1 MSEETT
7 QTPSSI
13 PKIGEK
19 APDFTAV
26 TTHGELTLSEWQGD
40 SWVVLFSHPAD
51 FTPVCTT
58 EFLAFTERFDEFQKR
73 NVKLIGLSI
82 DSIHSHMAW
91 MNNIREKTGVTIP
104 FPVIADLDMNV
115 AKKYGMLHEAESTT
129 ATVRA
134 VFIIDPDR
142 VVRALVYY
150 PLNAGRNMD
159 EILRLIDALQ
169 TVDKYGVACPANWKP
184 GDMVIV
190 PPPKTVDELEE
201 RLSGNYDEK
210 IDFYLIKK
218 KL

>member
-1 MSEETT
+1 MSEEVA
-7 QTPSSI
+7 TPQSSI

-26 TTHGELTLSEWQGD
+26 TTHGEITFSKWQGN
-40 SWVVLFSHPAD
+40 SWAVLFSHPAD

-58 EFLAFTERFDEFQKR
+58 EFLAFTERYDEFKKR

-91 MNNIREKTGVTIP
+91 INNIREKMDVVIP
-104 FPVIADLDMNV
+104 FPIIADLDMNV
-115 AKKYGMLHEAESTT
+115 ARKYGMLHEAESTT

-134 VFIIDPDR
+134 VFIIDDKR
-142 VVRALVYY
+142 TVRALVYY

-159 EILRLIDALQ
+159 EILRLVDALQ

-184 GDMVIV
+184 GDKVIV
-190 PPPKTVDELEE
+190 PPPKDVKELED
-201 RLSGNYDEK
+201 RLTGDYDEK